1 MAQSFNDNLYLI
13 DLSYL
18 NTPSEVVYDLSSIL
32 EAEPAKNQRIK
43 LKLGKVD
50 FNKSQL
56 LSIKSL
62 IESINSTVAI
72 VEGKSDITRNA
83 AISAGLVYQNS
94 NDMVPDIA
102 FTSSDV
108 KPEDATVYTEV
119 KPELFPDVS
128 PVKEEVEKVVEENK
142 EDTYEPQ
149 QNQDIQPTYQ
159 PEGETVELQTQK
171 FATTEENLK
180 FEDNNQ
186 KWVEEQS
193 QVQSFEEGFLN
204 NNWAKP
210 QNDGNSDD
218 NNENGKVNMLFGEEE
233 PQQNQQEQQDNQEV
247 EDNSQNR
254 PEEQPQEQPQEP
266 ENKEIP
272 SVPFAETF
280 EAKTDNLDLMVKD
293 EDTTGIKTLEDIPL
307 DIPKPEEIQEELD
320 VIYSAERKLEDVFAT
335 TGLKEEKFQ
344 SLKETPIVEEKE
356 YTQYDFE
363 LEAFPTKYLKQ
374 TICAGQFIS
383 FEGNLVIIG
392 DCHEGAEIS
401 ASGDITIW
409 GTLSGSAHAGKN
421 GNEKCKI
428 RALKMNASQ
437 LRIANCYVK
446 RPAGLEEGNV
456 NSVPEEAMICK
467 GEIVVYKIY
476 K

>member
-1 MAQSFNDNLYLI
+1 MTPGFNDNLYLI

-32 EAEPAKNQRIK
+32 EAEPARNQRIK
-43 LKLGKVD
+43 LKLGRVD

-94 NDMVPDIA
+94 NDMVPNIA
-102 FTSSDV
+102 FTTNTV
-108 KPEDATVYTEV
+108 KSEETVYTEV

-128 PVKEEVEKVVEENK
+128 PVKEEIETPQEENI
-142 EDTYEPQ
+142 EPKHEE
-149 QNQDIQPTYQ
+149 NQDVQPQTNYV
-159 PEGETVELQTQK
+159 PEGETVELQPQK
-171 FATTEENLK
+171 FETTEENLK
-180 FEDNNQ
+180 FEENNQ
-186 KWVEEQS
+186 NWVEEQS
-193 QVQSFEEGFLN
+193 QVQSFEEGFSN

-210 QNDGNSDD
+210 QNDGNTEENNGNEKVDILFGQD
-218 NNENGKVNMLFGEEE
+218 EDQTAEQNENNSNEQ
-233 PQQNQQEQQDNQEV
+233 PQEH
-247 EDNSQNR
+247 
-254 PEEQPQEQPQEP
+254 PEEQPQEQGKEEMPP
-266 ENKEIP
+266 VPYAEN
-272 SVPFAETF
+272 F
-280 EAKTDNLDLMVKD
+280 EHKKDNSDLMVKED
-293 EDTTGIKTLEDIPL
+293 ENTGIKSLEDIPL

-335 TGLKEEKFQ
+335 TGIKEEKFQ
-344 SLKETPIVEEKE
+344 SLKETPVAEEKE

-401 ASGDITIW
+401 ASGDITVW

-446 RPAGLEEGNV
+446 RPSSLDESNIAN
-456 NSVPEEAMICK
+456 VPEEAMISK

>member
-1 MAQSFNDNLYLI
+1 MTQNFNDNSYLI

-43 LKLGKVD
+43 LKLGKID

-94 NDMVPDIA
+94 NDMVPDIV
-102 FTSSDV
+102 FTTSDV

-128 PVKEEVEKVVEENK
+128 PVKEEVEKTEDKKKENTS
-142 EDTYEPQ
+142 ETQ
-149 QNQDIQPTYQ
+149 QNQNITYK

-171 FATTEENLK
+171 FETTEENLK

-193 QVQSFEEGFLN
+193 QVQSFEEGFSN

-210 QNDGNSDD
+210 QNDDSSEENND
-218 NNENGKVNMLFGEEE
+218 NEKVNMLFGEEE
-233 PQQNQQEQQDNQEV
+233 SQRNQENQTVEDDSQNQQ
-247 EDNSQNR
+247 
-254 PEEQPQEQPQEP
+254 EEQPQEV

-272 SVPFAETF
+272 PVPFAETF
-280 EAKTDNLDLMVKD
+280 EAKTDNSDLMVKE

-344 SLKETPIVEEKE
+344 SLKETPIAEEKE

-446 RPAGLEEGNV
+446 RPAGLEESNI

>member
-1 MAQSFNDNLYLI
+1 MTQGFNDNLYLI

-32 EAEPAKNQRIK
+32 EAEPARNQRIK
-43 LKLGKVD
+43 LKLGRVD

-94 NDMVPDIA
+94 NDMVPETA
-102 FTSSDV
+102 FSNNSVNTEG
-108 KPEDATVYTEV
+108 PVYTEV

-128 PVKEEVEKVVEENK
+128 PVKEEVETVKEENK
-142 EDTYEPQ
+142 ESEISQNEQPQ
-149 QNQDIQPTYQ
+149 DPQPVCK
-159 PEGETVELQTQK
+159 PEGETVEIQTQK
-171 FATTEENLK
+171 FETTEENLK
-180 FEDNNQ
+180 FEENNPN
-186 KWVEEQS
+186 WVEQQS
-193 QVQSFEEGFLN
+193 QVQSFEEGFSN

-210 QNDGNSDD
+210 QSDENSEENND
-218 NNENGKVNMLFGEEE
+218 NEKVNILFGQNDEQPE
-233 PQQNQQEQQDNQEV
+233 QNQN
-247 EDNSQNR
+247 DNSQVEKQ
-254 PEEQPQEQPQEP
+254 PEEQNQEQPEEP
-266 ENKEIP
+266 KEMPPVPYAEN
-272 SVPFAETF
+272 F
-280 EAKTDNLDLMVKD
+280 EQKVDNSDLMDK
-293 EDTTGIKTLEDIPL
+293 EEETTGIKTLDDIPL

-335 TGLKEEKFQ
+335 TGIKEEKFQ
-344 SLKETPIVEEKE
+344 SLKETPVAEEKE

-401 ASGDITIW
+401 ASGDITVW

-446 RPAGLEEGNV
+446 RPSSLDESHMSN
-456 NSVPEEAMICK
+456 VPEEAMICK

>member
-1 MAQSFNDNLYLI
+1 MVQGFNDNLYLI

-43 LKLGKVD
+43 LKLGKID

-83 AISAGLVYQNS
+83 AISIGLVYQNS
-94 NDMVPDIA
+94 NDMVPEIVFSTDIS
-102 FTSSDV
+102 TPE
-108 KPEDATVYTEV
+108 KPMIYTEV
-119 KPELFPDVS
+119 NPEIFPDVS
-128 PVKEEVEKVVEENK
+128 PIKEERQAESQDTQEEKAAKEENQNK
-142 EDTYEPQ
+142 ERVQ
-149 QNQDIQPTYQ
+149 TYQ
-159 PEGETVELQTQK
+159 PEGDSVEIQTQK
-171 FATTEENLK
+171 FDTTEENLK
-180 FEDNNQ
+180 FEENTQ
-186 KWVEEQS
+186 QWVEKQP
-193 QVQSFEEGFLN
+193 QVQSFEEGFSN

-210 QNDGNSDD
+210 QSDNSEEQEE
-218 NNENGKVNMLFGEEE
+218 NNNSEKVDILYSEEE
-233 PQQNQQEQQDNQEV
+233 RDNDEKREDQSQIEERQEIAPVPYAENFETK
-247 EDNSQNR
+247 EDNS
-254 PEEQPQEQPQEP
+254 
-266 ENKEIP
+266 
-272 SVPFAETF
+272 
-280 EAKTDNLDLMVKD
+280 DLMIKG
-293 EDTTGIKTLEDIPL
+293 EEIQGIKTLEDIPL
-307 DIPKPEEIQEELD
+307 DIPKAEEIQEELD
-320 VIYSAERKLEDVFAT
+320 VIYSTERKLEDVFAT
-335 TGLKEEKFQ
+335 TGLKEEKFK
-344 SLKETPIVEEKE
+344 SLKETPIAEEKE

-363 LEAFPTKYLKQ
+363 LESFPTKYLKQ

-428 RALKMNASQ
+428 RALKMHASQ

-446 RPAGLEEGNV
+446 RPAALEENNV
-456 NSVPEEAMICK
+456 NTVPEEAMISK
-467 GEIVVYKIY
+467 GEIVVYRIY

>member
-1 MAQSFNDNLYLI
+1 MTQNFNDNLYLI

-43 LKLGKVD
+43 LKLGKID

-94 NDMVPDIA
+94 NDMVPDIV
-102 FTSSDV
+102 FTTSDV

-128 PVKEEVEKVVEENK
+128 PVKEEVEKTEDKKKENTS
-142 EDTYEPQ
+142 ETQ
-149 QNQDIQPTYQ
+149 QNQNITYK

-171 FATTEENLK
+171 FETTEENLK

-193 QVQSFEEGFLN
+193 QVQSFEEGFSN

-210 QNDGNSDD
+210 QNDDSSEENND
-218 NNENGKVNMLFGEEE
+218 NEKVNMLFGEEE
-233 PQQNQQEQQDNQEV
+233 SQQNQENQTV
-247 EDNSQNR
+247 EDNSQNQQ
-254 PEEQPQEQPQEP
+254 EEQPQET

-272 SVPFAETF
+272 PVPFAETF
-280 EAKTDNLDLMVKD
+280 EAKTDNSDLMVKE

-344 SLKETPIVEEKE
+344 SLKETPIAEEKE

-446 RPAGLEEGNV
+446 RPAGLEESNI
-456 NSVPEEAMICK
+456 NSMPEEAMICK

>member
-1 MAQSFNDNLYLI
+1 MVQGFNDNLYLI

-32 EAEPAKNQRIK
+32 EAEPARNQRIK
-43 LKLGKVD
+43 LKLGKID

-83 AISAGLVYQNS
+83 AIAIGLVYQNS
-94 NDMVPDIA
+94 NDMVPDIV
-102 FTSSDV
+102 FSTNMETPDE
-108 KPEDATVYTEV
+108 PTIYTEV
-119 KPELFPDVS
+119 KPEMFPNVS
-128 PVKEEVEKVVEENK
+128 PIKSER
-142 EDTYEPQ
+142 
-149 QNQDIQPTYQ
+149 QDINSEIPQENAIQNDERLQTYQ
-159 PEGETVELQTQK
+159 PEGNSVEIQTQK
-171 FATTEENLK
+171 FETTEENLK
-180 FEDNNQ
+180 FEENTQ
-186 KWVEEQS
+186 QWVEKQP
-193 QVQSFEEGFLN
+193 QVQSFEEGFSN

-210 QNDGNSDD
+210 QSDSLEEAEESS
-218 NNENGKVNMLFGEEE
+218 NNEKVNILYSEEE
-233 PQQNQQEQQDNQEV
+233 NVDEENQNEQTQIQ
-247 EDNSQNR
+247 
-254 PEEQPQEQPQEP
+254 

-272 SVPFAETF
+272 PVPYAENF
-280 EAKTDNLDLMVKD
+280 EIKEDNSDLMIKN
-293 EDTTGIKTLEDIPL
+293 EEIQGIKTLEDIPL
-307 DIPKPEEIQEELD
+307 DIPKAEEIQEELD
-320 VIYSAERKLEDVFAT
+320 VIYSTERKLEDVFAT
-335 TGLKEEKFQ
+335 TGLKEEKFK
-344 SLKETPIVEEKE
+344 SLKETPIAEEKE

-363 LEAFPTKYLKQ
+363 LESFPTKYLRQ

-446 RPAGLEEGNV
+446 RPTALEEN
-456 NSVPEEAMICK
+456 NINTVPEEAMINK
-467 GEIVVYKIY
+467 GEIVVYRIY